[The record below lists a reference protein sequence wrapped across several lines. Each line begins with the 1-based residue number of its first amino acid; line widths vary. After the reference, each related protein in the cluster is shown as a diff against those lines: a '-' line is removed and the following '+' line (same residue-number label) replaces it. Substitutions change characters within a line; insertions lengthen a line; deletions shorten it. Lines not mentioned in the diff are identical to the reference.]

1 MTQSRIPYSPF
12 RIFAL
17 HRMPPTS
24 TGTLAQGHRLLA
36 PSKVRDGLLVLGL
49 AWLLLAAAMPANGQ
63 SSGNSTST
71 GSNGPEPATV
81 YGQVSDENGRPI
93 SEANVVVL
101 GQSGVGVTTDDE
113 GRYSVAVE
121 LSPEGEAIT
130 LAFTHVSYEV
140 HYRRF
145 AVQPG
150 RFYRYDPALVERT
163 LQTITIE
170 DERERQEFIQAI
182 PIESIEYV
190 PNPAGDPIIAALK
203 QLGAASNNELSSQYS
218 VRGGNYDENLVYVN
232 DFEIYRPLV
241 VRSGQQ
247 EGFPFPNY
255 QLTERV
261 AFSAGGFEAR
271 YGDKLSS
278 VLDITYKKP
287 RDFDASLALSL
298 LGGQAHVEVGNGEN
312 LGFLL
317 GIRHRDNSYL
327 LNSQNTSGQYRPSFT
342 DVQALINWEA
352 SETWEF
358 EVLGNLS
365 RNQFRF
371 IPESR
376 STSTGLVNEV
386 IRLDVFFEGQ
396 ERTGYL
402 TGMGGISATH
412 RPRKELQLK
421 WLASTYR
428 ALEDEQF
435 DIIGDYF
442 LGEVEE
448 SLGEDDF
455 GQVAFGIGTGSF
467 QNYARNRIDSW
478 VSNLSF
484 KGFLDGKRH
493 FWEWG
498 ARYQHEFIEDWIND
512 WTRIDSAGYSVPQNG
527 EDVQL
532 DLVLKGNNRVR
543 SNRYEAYLQD
553 TWTPDSSQVNWNLS
567 YGVRLN
573 YWDLNQELVVSP
585 RVQTSFKP
593 NWTRPDSTERD
604 VVFKLAAGMYAQ
616 PAFYR
621 ELRDLDF
628 NVNTNVRAQKSVHL
642 VAGGDWRFQAFGDR
656 EFSFAAEAYYKYLWD
671 IVPYEIQNVQVRYYG
686 ANAARG
692 YVAGLDLRLNGEL
705 VEGADSWVSL
715 SILQTEEDLDELALS
730 SIFGALDEDG
740 NPIDRGNMP
749 RPTDQRVNVGMF
761 FQDYLPGNQN
771 FKVHLNF
778 LFGTGLPFGQPRNLL
793 LRNRFRI
800 PPYRRVDI
808 GFSALLLDGK
818 KDRTGFFGEF
828 ESIWASVE
836 VFNLLGINNTVS
848 YFWVRDNDQ
857 LVYAFPNFLTARLVN
872 ARLIVKI

>member
-1 MTQSRIPYSPF
+1 VKP
-12 RIFAL
+12 L
-17 HRMPPTS
+17 
-24 TGTLAQGHRLLA
+24 RLL
-36 PSKVRDGLLVLGL
+36 LLLLLGL
-49 AWLLLAAAMPANGQ
+49 SAEGLRGQAAD
-63 SSGNSTST
+63 
-71 GSNGPEPATV
+71 PATV
-81 YGQVSDENGRPI
+81 YGRVTDEAGAPVAD
-93 SEANVVVL
+93 ANVVVF
-101 GQSGVGVTTDDE
+101 GQAGVGAVTDVD
-113 GRYSVAVE
+113 GRYSLEVP
-121 LSPEGEAIT
+121 SGEPVT
-130 LAFTHVSYEV
+130 LVFTHVSYDDDL
-140 HYRRF
+140 RRLRLD
-145 AVQPG
+145 PG
-150 RFYRYDPALVERT
+150 KYYRYDPVLAERT
-163 LQTITIE
+163 LIE
-170 DERERQEFIQAI
+170 VIVDDQREREEFIQSI
-182 PIESIEYV
+182 PVESIEYV

-241 VRSGQQ
+241 IRAGQQ

-255 QLTERV
+255 QLTERI

-271 YGDKLSS
+271 YGDKLAS

-298 LGGQAHVEVGNGEN
+298 LGGQGHVEVGNGEN
-312 LGFLL
+312 FGFLL
-317 GIRHRDNSYL
+317 GVRHRDNSYL
-327 LNSQNTSGQYRPSFT
+327 LNAQNTSGQYRPSFT
-342 DVQALINWEA
+342 DVQALLNWDI
-352 SETWEF
+352 SDTWEM

-365 RNQFRF
+365 RNTFRF
-371 IPESR
+371 IPETR
-376 STSTGLVNEV
+376 STSTGLVNQV

-402 TGMGGISATH
+402 TGMGGVSFTH
-412 RPRKELQLK
+412 RPREGLRLK
-421 WLASTYR
+421 YLASAYR

-448 SLGEDDF
+448 NLGEDDF

-478 VSNLSF
+478 VGNVAH
-484 KGFLDGKRH
+484 KGFLETGEGRH
-493 FWEWG
+493 FVEWG
-498 ARYQHEFIEDWIND
+498 GRYQREVIEDWIND

-527 EDVQL
+527 EQVQL
-532 DLVLKGNNRVR
+532 DLVLKGNNRVS
-543 SNRYEAYLQD
+543 SNRLEAYAQD
-553 TWTPDSSQVNWNLS
+553 TWTPDEGRLDWSLT
-567 YGVRLN
+567 YGARLN
-573 YWDLNQELVVSP
+573 WWDLNGEFLFSP
-585 RVQTSFKP
+585 RVQAAFRP
-593 NWTRPDSTERD
+593 DWQRPDSTDRD
-604 VVFKLAAGMYAQ
+604 VVFKVAGGLYAQ
-616 PAFYR
+616 PPFYR

-628 NVNTNVRAQKSVHL
+628 GLNTDVRAQKSAHL
-642 VAGGDWRFQAFGDR
+642 VLGGDWRFRAFDR
-656 EFSFAAEAYYKYLWD
+656 DFAFAAEAYGKYLWD
-671 IVPYEIQNVQVRYYG
+671 VVPYEIQNVQVRYYG

-705 VEGADSWVSL
+705 VEDADSWISL
-715 SILQTEEDLDELALS
+715 SILQTAEDLDELALAA
-730 SIFGALDEDG
+730 IFGALDEDG
-740 NPIDRGNMP
+740 NPNDRGFMP

-761 FQDYLPGNQN
+761 FQDYALNNPN

-808 GFSALLLDGK
+808 GFSALLLDGEK
-818 KDRTGFFGEF
+818 PREGFFGAF
-828 ESIWASVE
+828 ESIWASLE

-872 ARLIVKI
+872 ARVIVKL